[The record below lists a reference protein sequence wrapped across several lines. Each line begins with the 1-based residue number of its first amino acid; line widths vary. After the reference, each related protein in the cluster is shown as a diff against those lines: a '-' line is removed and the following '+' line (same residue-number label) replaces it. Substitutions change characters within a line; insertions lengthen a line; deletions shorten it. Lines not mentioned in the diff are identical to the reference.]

1 MTTMN
6 RLSLFASESTNESD
20 HNLKSNAY
28 QSTVATQVRF
38 ISPPR
43 REIILCFIFFYLIF
57 RIHYI
62 TIILFDFLFYLS
74 LSNRL
79 ILLNCFPLHTFQFC
93 IN

>member
-57 RIHYI
+57 
-62 TIILFDFLFYLS
+62 L
-74 LSNRL
+74 
-79 ILLNCFPLHTFQFC
+79 
-93 IN
+93 